1 MTNAIVDIFV
11 FLSLFIQRLFILL
24 FDFLIYYNLA
34 IYMNKAVRSVEC
46 YLLPSCVFVN
56 GATFEEKRKLTFF
69 FFFGFGLHLR
79 DCVNNR
85 VTNSLFPDLSVEGKR
100 TCGNS

>member
-1 MTNAIVDIFV
+1 MINAIVDIFV
-11 FLSLFIQRLFILL
+11 FSSLFIHVRSSHC

-56 GATFEEKRKLTFF
+56 GATFDEKNELFF
-69 FFFGFGLHLR
+69 SFVL
-79 DCVNNR
+79 V
-85 VTNSLFPDLSVEGKR
+85 
-100 TCGNS
+100 